1 MTVEE
6 AEKILGVES
15 KMSYDEVLR
24 VRPQPSARLPK
35 ASVAAVRT
43 QMSIVTASAWRC
55 HSFPRPAWAA

>member
-24 VRPQPSARLPK
+24 VRPQPTTLLTRVTA
-35 ASVAAVRT
+35 AAEVAA
-43 QMSIVTASAWRC
+43 
-55 HSFPRPAWAA
+55 AARRQAFRHLGI